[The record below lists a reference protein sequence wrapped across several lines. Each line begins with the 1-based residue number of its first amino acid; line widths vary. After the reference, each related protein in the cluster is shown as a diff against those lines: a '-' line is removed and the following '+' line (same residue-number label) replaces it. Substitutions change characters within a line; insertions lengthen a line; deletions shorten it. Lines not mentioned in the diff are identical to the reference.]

1 MSRERVI
8 VDIENLEQ
16 ALRLEQT
23 VRTGYCDPIA
33 ENLLAWIAVEEDLA
47 TSYDKLS
54 ERHSNKA
61 KEEIRDLS
69 VQSRSNIE
77 VLRRILES
85 IEGFAKAREKRERL
99 IYEMIERRADS

>member
-47 TSYDKLS
+47 ASYEKLGEKYADSRNSIRELS
-54 ERHSNKA
+54 EESRKN
-61 KEEIRDLS
+61 IDL
-69 VQSRSNIE
+69 
-77 VLRRILES
+77 LRGILKS
-85 IEGFAKAREKRERL
+85 IESFSQTRQKREEL
-99 IYEMIERRADS
+99 IGKIISRKASS